1 MNYNHPIK
9 GNDAFLVV
17 EYGAYV
23 KPASALFHPSP
34 SIEQQ
39 SVELHISSEDCD
51 KIVAS
56 GAKGD
61 THDGTV
67 KIFVNID
74 AIQAI
79 STGEVKSGWDKWFY
93 IISSFGVKLDEA
105 NHEIKIRVEQ
115 WVSEVLGVGGRW
127 QRIFE
132 DTRMLKFDKA
142 SIKKKKD
149 ILAKFAEKKQREE
162 FSKS

>member
-1 MNYNHPIK
+1 MM
-9 GNDAFLVV
+9 GDDAFLVV

-23 KPASALFHPSP
+23 KPVSALLHPSP

-39 SVELHISSEDCD
+39 SAELHISSEECE

-67 KIFVNID
+67 KMFVDID
-74 AIQAI
+74 GIQAVSI
-79 STGEVKSGWDKWFY
+79 GEVKSGWDKWAY
-93 IISSFGVKLDEA
+93 IISSFGIKCDKA
-105 NHEIKIRVEQ
+105 GHEIKIRVEQ
-115 WVSEVLGVGGRW
+115 WVSEILGLQGRW
-127 QRIFE
+127 QKIFE

-142 SIKKKKD
+142 SAKKMTD
-149 ILAKFAEKKQREE
+149 ILAKFSE
-162 FSKS
+162 

>member
-1 MNYNHPIK
+1 MSEFSNYNRSVNLRHPMK

-34 SIEQQ
+34 IIEQQ
-39 SVELHISSEDCD
+39 SVELHISSEECD

-67 KIFVNID
+67 KIFVDID
-74 AIQAI
+74 GMQAI
-79 STGEVKSGWDKWFY
+79 SIGEVKSGWDKWFY
-93 IISSFGVKLDEA
+93 IISSFAVKCDKA
-105 NHEIKIRVEQ
+105 SHEVKILVEQ
-115 WVSEVLGVGGRW
+115 WVSEILGLQGRW
-127 QRIFE
+127 QKIFE
-132 DTRMLKFDKA
+132 DTRMLEFDNV
-142 SIKKKKD
+142 STKKRKD
-149 ILAKFAEKKQREE
+149 ILAKFSE
-162 FSKS
+162 

>member
-1 MNYNHPIK
+1 MK

-23 KPASALFHPSP
+23 ASGSPPLHPSP
-34 SIEQQ
+34 RIEQQ
-39 SVELHISSEDCD
+39 SVELHISSDECNE
-51 KIVAS
+51 IVAS

-67 KIFVNID
+67 KMFVDID
-74 AIQAI
+74 GIQAI

-93 IISSFGVKLDEA
+93 IISSFGVKCDEA

-115 WVSEVLGVGGRW
+115 WVSEVLGFGGRW
-127 QRIFE
+127 QPIFG

-142 SIKKKKD
+142 SAKKKKD
-149 ILAKFAEKKQREE
+149 ILERFAEKRKRED